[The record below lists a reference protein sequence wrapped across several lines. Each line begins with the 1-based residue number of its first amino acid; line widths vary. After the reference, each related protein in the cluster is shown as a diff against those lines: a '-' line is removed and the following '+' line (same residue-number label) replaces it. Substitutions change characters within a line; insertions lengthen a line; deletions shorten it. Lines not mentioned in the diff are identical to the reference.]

1 VKQQKKTNDSWLL
14 IGLVLAVTL
23 SATLLL
29 WQNTYRDNLL
39 VAGLAGSLLL
49 TLLVWSLAAG
59 RSFANARL
67 DTVAAELIKT
77 EFRWKSALEGAGDG
91 VWDWD
96 TRTDE
101 VIYSQRWKEMLQYK
115 DDEIINKL
123 SEWHRLLHPEDK
135 AAVMAALDDCVSGRS
150 SSLNLEMRLLARMG
164 DWHWILLRG
173 AAVSNNTEGRALRV
187 IGTNTDIS
195 TQKHIELALLE
206 SDRRFRG
213 AFEHAAVGMALMDM
227 NGRWLQV
234 NKALCQM
241 SGYSESE
248 LLSKTYQEMTHP
260 DDHKLD
266 SEFTRKLYLGEIDHY
281 HMEKRY
287 FRNDGETINTLISVS
302 LVRDLQ
308 EKPVHYVL
316 QVQDISARKRLE
328 QQVQHQATH
337 DELTGLPNRRL
348 LYDRLLQAIN
358 QCRRHQRFM
367 AVMFIDIDHFK
378 SINDTYGHDFGDEV
392 LRQTSMRLQHCIR
405 ETDTLAR
412 QGGDEFVAVLTE
424 IATPQGVGR
433 VASAIAQA
441 MLVPLLTN
449 AGERII
455 TLSIGI
461 AVFYPDSE
469 DTVQVLLKKADT
481 SLCEVKRAGRNA
493 YRIYV

>member
-1 VKQQKKTNDSWLL
+1 MKQQKKNNDSWLL
-14 IGLVLAVTL
+14 IGFVLAVTL

-67 DTVAAELIKT
+67 DAVAAELIKT
-77 EFRWKSALEGAGDG
+77 EFRWKSAIEGAGDG

-96 TRTDE
+96 TQSDE
-101 VIYSQRWKEMLQYK
+101 VIYSQRWKEMLQYQDK
-115 DDEIINKL
+115 EISNDL
-123 SEWHRLLHPEDK
+123 SEWHRLLHPDDRTETL
-135 AAVMAALDDCVSGRS
+135 AAADDYVTGKTG
-150 SSLNLEMRLLARMG
+150 SLNLEMRLLASTG

-173 AAVSNNTEGRALRV
+173 AAVSRNSEGVALRV

-195 TQKHIELALLE
+195 SQKSIELALVE

-213 AFEHAAVGMALMDM
+213 AFEHTAVGMALMNM
-227 NGRWLQV
+227 NGRWMQV

-248 LLSKTYQEMTHP
+248 LLCKTYQEMTHP
-260 DDHKLD
+260 DDLHLD
-266 SEFTRKLYLGEIDHY
+266 NEFTRKLYTGELDHY

-287 FRNDGETINTLISVS
+287 LRKDGEIINALISVS

-308 EKPVHYVL
+308 ENPVHYVL
-316 QVQDISARKRLE
+316 QVQDITDRKRLE

-378 SINDTYGHDFGDEV
+378 SINDTFGHDCGDEV
-392 LRQTSMRLQHCIR
+392 LRQTSIRLQDCIR

-424 IATPQGVGR
+424 IKAPYDVDR
-433 VASAIAQA
+433 VATAIART
-441 MLVPLLTN
+441 MLSPVLTD
-449 AGERII
+449 AGDQLI

-461 AVFYPDSE
+461 AVFDPESE
-469 DTVQVLLKKADT
+469 DTAQDLLKNADT
-481 SLCEVKRAGRNA
+481 SLYEVKRAGRNA
-493 YRIYV
+493 YRIYA

>member
-1 VKQQKKTNDSWLL
+1 MKQQKKTNDSWLL
-14 IGLVLAVTL
+14 IGFVLAVTL

-96 TRTDE
+96 TQTDE
-101 VIYSQRWKEMLQYK
+101 VIYSKRWKEMLQYQ
-115 DDEIINKL
+115 DDEISNKL

-135 AAVMAALDDCVSGRS
+135 AEALKAADDYVSGKTN
-150 SSLNLEMRLLARMG
+150 SLNLEMRLLASTG

-173 AAVSNNTEGRALRV
+173 AAVSRNPDDRALRV

-213 AFEHAAVGMALMDM
+213 AFEHTAVGMALMDM
-227 NGRWLQV
+227 NGRWMQV

-248 LLSKTYQEMTHP
+248 LLSKTFQEMTHP
-260 DDHKLD
+260 DDLHLD
-266 SEFTRKLYLGEIDHY
+266 TEFTRKLYIGEIDHY

-287 FRNDGETINTLISVS
+287 FRKDREVINTLISVS
-302 LVRDLQ
+302 LVKDLQ
-308 EKPVHYVL
+308 EQPVHYVL
-316 QVQDISARKRLE
+316 QVQDISDRKRLE

-348 LYDRLLQAIN
+348 LYDRLFQSIN
-358 QCRRHQRFM
+358 QCRRYKRFM

-378 SINDTYGHDFGDEV
+378 SINDTFGHDCGDEV
-392 LRQTSMRLQHCIR
+392 LRQTSMRLQQCIR
-405 ETDTLAR
+405 ATDTLAR

-424 IATPQGVGR
+424 IASPQDVSR
-433 VASAIAQA
+433 VATAIAQT
-441 MLVPLLTN
+441 MLIPMLTN
-449 AGERII
+449 VGEQII

-461 AVFYPDSE
+461 AVFDPASD
-469 DTVQVLLKKADT
+469 DTAQVLLKNADT
-481 SLCEVKRAGRNA
+481 SLYEVKRAGRNA
-493 YRIYV
+493 YRIYA

>member
-1 VKQQKKTNDSWLL
+1 VKLQKKNNDSWLL
-14 IGLVLAVTL
+14 IGFVLAVTL

-49 TLLVWSLAAG
+49 TLLVWSLASR

-67 DTVAAELIKT
+67 DTVTADLMKT

-96 TRTDE
+96 TQTDE
-101 VIYSQRWKEMLQYK
+101 VIYSQRWKEMLQYP
-115 DDEIINKL
+115 DEEISNKL

-135 AAVMAALDDCVSGRS
+135 IKVLAATDNYVTGRA
-150 SSLNLEMRLLARMG
+150 SSLNLEMRLLSSTG

-173 AAVSNNTEGRALRV
+173 AAISRNPEGRAIRV

-213 AFEHAAVGMALMDM
+213 AFEHTAAGMALMDM
-227 NGRWLQV
+227 NGRWMQV

-248 LLSKTYQEMTHP
+248 LLSKSYQEITHP
-260 DDHKLD
+260 DDLHLD
-266 SEFTRKLYLGEIDHY
+266 GEFTRKLCTGEIDCY
-281 HMEKRY
+281 HMEKRC
-287 FRNDGETINTLISVS
+287 FRKDREVINTLISVS
-302 LVRDLQ
+302 RVRDLQ
-308 EKPVHYVL
+308 ENPVHYVL
-316 QVQDISARKRLE
+316 QVQDITDRKRLE
-328 QQVQHQATH
+328 QQVLHQATH

-367 AVMFIDIDHFK
+367 AVMFIDIDKFK
-378 SINDTYGHDFGDEV
+378 SINDTFGHDCGDEV
-392 LRQTSMRLQHCIR
+392 LRQIASRLQHCIR

-424 IATPQGVGR
+424 IAAAHDVNR

-441 MLVPLLTN
+441 MLLPVHTN
-449 AGERII
+449 AGDQLI

-461 AVFYPDSE
+461 AVFDPKSG
-469 DTVQVLLKKADT
+469 DTAQVLLKNADT
-481 SLCEVKRAGRNA
+481 SLYEVKRAGRNA
-493 YRIYV
+493 YRIYA